1 MEYPFSKGEAISG
14 PKECP
19 TPTQPTPPDGPC
31 CSRINFSSTGDW
43 GSIQHHVLGDYVYA
57 GEGPEGHWNYEQAQN
72 NQFGEKDKLYF
83 FPYLQAWY
91 IGNKF
96 DVNMGFAYN
105 QQTTQCPEDLDH
117 GWQWTD
123 GEQWIDDPQAK
134 FTCAEVKPTTLPP
147 PSTLPPTTLP
157 PIPDFCVSGS
167 MCNDCSLT
175 AGYQGV
181 TYCCNNDCNYGW
193 INVDPTTNPLC
204 QCGHE

>member
-1 MEYPFSKGEAISG
+1 MW
-14 PKECP
+14 
-19 TPTQPTPPDGPC
+19 
-31 CSRINFSSTGDW
+31 STLSAKAKQYLD
-43 GSIQHHVLGDYVYA
+43 QKNVRLRLNQLHLTDLAAVVLTFLRQATGVPYNITFQDYVYA

-134 FTCAEVKPTTLPP
+134 FTCAEVI
-147 PSTLPPTTLP
+147 P